1 MRRVT
6 EAMVVDAVND
16 VLGAKRRQFE
26 PIEAATPLV
35 ELNLDSLDV
44 AELFMAIE
52 DHAGVELDPDTVP
65 ELETVGDLVR
75 LCPVALN
82 HHDKEGTTV

>member
-1 MRRVT
+1 MSRVT
-6 EAMVVDAVND
+6 EAMVVDAVNE
-16 VLGAKRRQFE
+16 VLGAKRGQFE

-52 DHAGVELDPDTVP
+52 DYAGVELDPDTAP
-65 ELETVGDLVR
+65 GLQTVGDLVR
-75 LCPVALN
+75 LRPN
-82 HHDKEGTTV
+82 GRNDHDDRGTTV